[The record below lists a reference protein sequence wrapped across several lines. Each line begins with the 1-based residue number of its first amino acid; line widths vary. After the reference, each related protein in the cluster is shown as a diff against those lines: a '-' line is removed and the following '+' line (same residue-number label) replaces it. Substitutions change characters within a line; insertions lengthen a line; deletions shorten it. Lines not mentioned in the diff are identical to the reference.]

1 MVPHYLLRSEN
12 SKVIPLGDV
21 NTSVRGMLEHLRD
34 VEPYARVFLDVGAQV
49 LELQNQGVAKLW
61 LEVDTRPEIE
71 ASVFV
76 DSKDELRVLRRDGT
90 DLKLPPGSRA
100 AVTLGPRLC
109 KDKLVQGVCPHLG

>member
-1 MVPHYLLRSEN
+1 MWTRVQRS
-12 SKVIPLGDV
+12 
-21 NTSVRGMLEHLRD
+21 
-34 VEPYARVFLDVGAQV
+34 
-49 LELQNQGVAKLW
+49 
-61 LEVDTRPEIE
+61 

-76 DSKDELRVLRRDGT
+76 DPKDELRVLRRDGTVELLVASPYLQQLERCAVYLDEAHTRGT